1 MLPSTVPGTRV
12 NKLASMMTFVRV
24 VESGSLTA
32 AARQLGISVSAVAKG
47 LARLEE
53 ELQTQ
58 LLVRST
64 RKVTPNDD
72 GRMFYARCQQILN
85 DIEDAEGALR
95 DAREGPKG
103 RLRMAMP
110 VLFGRLTFLPR
121 AAQFHARY
129 PQIVLDIAFEDRRLA
144 LIERGLDLAVQVGE
158 LRDSGYIRRELHRG
172 LRLTAAS
179 PAYLARNGIPR
190 APADLAKHNCITAST
205 SPVWRFRENARDM
218 ELPVRGNL
226 VVTGGDALR
235 EAALLDLGIV
245 QSNWWT
251 LAGDVASGKLTP
263 LLERYSVEGGPLS
276 VVYPPTRHVP
286 RKVRVMV
293 DFLVEITRIASTG
306 ERGQSGRRR
315 AGGARKNG
323 QTVFPSG

>member
-1 MLPSTVPGTRV
+1 
-12 NKLASMMTFVRV
+12 
-24 VESGSLTA
+24 
-32 AARQLGISVSAVAKG
+32 
-47 LARLEE
+47 
-53 ELQTQ
+53 
-58 LLVRST
+58 
-64 RKVTPNDD
+64 
-72 GRMFYARCQQILN
+72 MFYARCQQILN

-110 VLFGRLTFLPR
+110 VLFGRLSFLPSV
-121 AAQFHARY
+121 AEFNARY
-129 PQIVLDIAFEDRRLA
+129 PQIVLDIAFEDRRLD

-158 LRDSGYIRRELHRG
+158 LRDSGYISRVLNRG

-179 PAYLARNGIPR
+179 PVYLARHGTPR
-190 APADLAKHNCITAST
+190 APADLAGHNCITAST
-205 SPVWRFRENARDM
+205 APMWRFRENGR
-218 ELPVRGNL
+218 EVEVSVSGNL

-251 LAGDVASGKLTP
+251 LAGDVGSGRLTP
-263 LLERYSVEGGPLS
+263 LLERYAVPGGPLS

-293 DFLVEITRIASTG
+293 DFLVEMTRVQGHG
-306 ERGQSGRRR
+306 ERGPKGRKR
-315 AGGARKNG
+315 AVHPRTNG
-323 QTVFPSG
+323 QMVFPSG

>member
-1 MLPSTVPGTRV
+1 M
-12 NKLASMMTFVRV
+12 NKLASMTTFVRV

-32 AARQLGISVSAVAKG
+32 AASQLGISVSAVAKA
-47 LARLEE
+47 LARLED

-64 RKVTPNDD
+64 RKVTPNDE

-95 DAREGPKG
+95 DAREGPRG

-110 VLFGRLTFLPR
+110 VLFGRLSFLPR
-121 AAQFHARY
+121 ISQFHARY
-129 PQIVLDIAFEDRRLA
+129 PQIVLDIAFEDRRLD
-144 LIERGLDLAVQVGE
+144 LIERGIDLAVQVGE
-158 LRDSGYIRRELHRG
+158 LRDSGYISRVLNRG

-179 PAYLARNGIPR
+179 PAYLARHGAPR
-190 APADLAKHNCITAST
+190 TPADLAGHNCITAST
-205 SPVWRFRENARDM
+205 VPIWRFREAARDV
-218 ELPVRGNL
+218 EDSVRGNL

-263 LLERYSVEGGPLS
+263 LLERYAVPGGPLS

-293 DFLVEITRIASTG
+293 DFLVEMTRLAAPS
-306 ERGQSGRRR
+306 ERSPKGRRR
-315 AGGARKNG
+315 GANPRKNG
-323 QTVFPSG
+323 QMVFP